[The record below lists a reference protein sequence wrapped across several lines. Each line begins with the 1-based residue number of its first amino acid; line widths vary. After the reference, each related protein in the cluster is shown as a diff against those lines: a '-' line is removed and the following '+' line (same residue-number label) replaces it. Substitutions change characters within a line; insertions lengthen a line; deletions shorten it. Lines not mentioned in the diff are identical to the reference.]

1 MNFVLSMSI
10 RMLNGNEFLSLK
22 LQTTVKKMYVVFVVT
37 CHPHRFKF
45 DFKDLHEAQRRIFQ
59 IVNFEK
65 CAFRT

>member
-10 RMLNGNEFLSLK
+10 RMLNENELLLLK
-22 LQTTVKKMYVVFVVT
+22 KCMLVVFVVM
-37 CHPHRFKF
+37 CHPRRF
-45 DFKDLHEAQRRIFQ
+45 DFKVLHEAQRRIFQ